1 LTGSYPGVVPAADEV
16 HRSSALADAGRT
28 SGLIFVASRAGQL
41 AFSALMLASDRRRFS
56 NPRSQ
61 LAFWTGVAVE
71 SSWLVRRIVA
81 RGRYEDRL
89 GMWVDT
95 VATSAALVASQG
107 GLAEGAAPW
116 AKNMAIGAA
125 IGASSS
131 PRRGEAGAV
140 VATVCSAALLTG
152 MRSRGRDA
160 HVAGRALAVN
170 DAVSWS
176 GMSAASRVY
185 VQAHYRYAQQRDQA
199 DELAVERSAAA
210 AAQAERSRQHEAL
223 HRVTIDMLGRIAGTA
238 NAAEARAIAS
248 AEAARLRYALRA
260 EGRLPQGLDEALEA
274 ASLEAGAFGLRV
286 ELVTAE
292 LDATAEAAAVA
303 AVRTSVSMALVAA
316 HELGAARRA
325 VIRAHSAP
333 GEVHIIVRDRGT
345 GFDPETGGEYA
356 ARIAEAAAVVT
367 PLGGRASVWS
377 EAGSGV
383 RLELHIPSVDG
394 SCDQATDGVP
404 DEGVGLGSA
413 GDENAVL
420 VDHDLEVGGR
430 GTLAR
435 PKDDVGITRRRDGGV
450 GLVSDAFQAGP
461 QERARGRDAHGRG
474 VGHLVSLASRCFG
487 RVGVSTQFR
496 DLPATDTR
504 RADGTLLSA
513 LLTWRAT
520 GLVTGAAALVAG
532 AGRYR
537 NRFVAGTQLAVAAGE
552 SLWFARRARGRDRW
566 EDPLG
571 SVVDA
576 ATAVCVLGIGQWNL
590 APADRV
596 TWLNWAPWSFGE
608 NVMCGQAMAD
618 HAPALRTAAGGLV
631 AAAQLLQG
639 PRAGDR
645 VANGVAHAAFFGVAV
660 GFAGHIRSGAVR
672 LAEARQAAVR
682 EGESLGEARERA
694 VQLRLLHDSAVQL
707 LEAIT
712 SGRYRDHE
720 ALKKRAAREAAALH
734 EELAR
739 PRLGVRTLSDLLA
752 AEIND
757 RVEGNLQVEL
767 SVEVTP
773 RLPWPAALA
782 MAGACGEALTN
793 VAKHAGVIRARV
805 NVRTEGEHV
814 VLEVQD
820 DGVGFDASA
829 TTRGFGTVHSI
840 EQRMAD
846 AGGSAEIVSAAG
858 AGTRVVARW
867 PA

>member
-1 LTGSYPGVVPAADEV
+1 MPAPDEV
-16 HRSSALADAGRT
+16 HRLSALADAGRT

-61 LAFWTGVAVE
+61 VAFWTAVAVE

-89 GMWVDT
+89 GMWVDAVT
-95 VATSAALVASQG
+95 TSAALVASQA
-107 GLAEGAAPW
+107 GLSEGAAPW

-125 IGASSS
+125 MGASSS
-131 PRRGEAGAV
+131 PRRREAGVV

-185 VQAHYRYAQQRDQA
+185 VQAHYRYAEERDQA
-199 DELAVERSAAA
+199 DELAIERSVAAA
-210 AAQAERSRQHEAL
+210 GQAERSRQHEAL
-223 HRVTIDMLGRIAGTA
+223 HRVTIDMLGRIARTGD
-238 NAAEARAIAS
+238 AAQARAIAA

-274 ASLEAGAFGLRV
+274 ASQEAGALGLRV

-292 LDATAEAAAVA
+292 LDATAEPAAVA

-316 HELGAARRA
+316 HEFGAAARA
-325 VIRAHSAP
+325 VVRAHSAP
-333 GEVHIIVRDRGT
+333 GEVHIIVRDRGS
-345 GFDPETGGEYA
+345 GFDPESGGLYA
-356 ARIAEAAAVVT
+356 ARIAEAAAVVK
-367 PLGGRASVWS
+367 PLGGWATVWS
-377 EAGSGV
+377 EPGSGV

-394 SCDQATDGVP
+394 SSDEAADGVP
-404 DEGVGLGSA
+404 HEGVGLGAA
-413 GDENAVL
+413 GDENTAL
-420 VDHDLEVGGR
+420 VDHHLEVGGG

-435 PKDDVGITRRRDGGV
+435 AKDDVGITRGRDGRVGV
-450 GLVSDAFQAGP
+450 VRDALKARP
-461 QERARGRDAHGRG
+461 KERARGRDAHGRG
-474 VGHLVSLASRCFG
+474 GRHLMSLASRRFG
-487 RVGVSTQFR
+487 RVGVSTQFP
-496 DLPATDTR
+496 DLPAADTR

-513 LLTWRAT
+513 LLTWRAS
-520 GLVTGAAALVAG
+520 GLVTGAAALLAG

-537 NRFVAGTQLAVAAGE
+537 HRSVAVTQLAVAAGE
-552 SLWFARRARGRDRW
+552 SAWFARRARGRDRW

-576 ATAVCVLGIGQWNL
+576 VTAVCVLGVGQWNL

-608 NVMCGQAMAD
+608 NVMCGQAMAA
-618 HAPALRTAAGGLV
+618 HPPALRAGAGGLV

-645 VANGVAHAAFFGVAV
+645 VANGVAHAAFFGVAAA
-660 GFAGHIRSGAVR
+660 FAGHIRSEAVR
-672 LAEARQAAVR
+672 LAEARGAAVR
-682 EGESLGEARERA
+682 EGEVLGEERERA

-712 SGRYRDHE
+712 SGRHHDHG
-720 ALKKRAAREAAALH
+720 ALKERAAREAAALQ

-739 PRLGVRTLSDLLA
+739 PRLGVRTLSDLVM
-752 AEIND
+752 AEIDD
-757 RVEGNLQVEL
+757 RGDSDLHVEL
-767 SVEVTP
+767 SVEATP

-793 VAKHAGVIRARV
+793 VAKHAGVTRARV
-805 NVRTEGEHV
+805 YVRTEGEHV

-820 DGVGFDASA
+820 DGVGFDMAA
-829 TTRGFGTVHSI
+829 TRRGFGTVHSI

-858 AGTRVVARW
+858 AGTRVVTRW